1 MGAQRGQRLEVLP
14 RRSGLGIPASY
25 EYKRAP
31 NPVGKWNEEPRSTG
45 CNQLSIAIIHLPNF
59 LLTSFVTRLYFCEVS
74 AQGTASIMTSK
85 TNTAANNEAD
95 RVKDMEPQIFE
106 DENPEKP
113 IPRNTGKIDYSGAQE
128 KTDPKEIALVKK
140 LDRWIMPMLWSMY
153 WLNYLDRN
161 AIALA
166 RLNDLEEDLNLTG
179 SQYQT
184 CVSILF
190 VGYILGQIPSNMFL
204 TRTRPSRYMG
214 TMMMLWAVVSA
225 LTAVSKDFTGLL
237 LTRFFLGVTEAPYY
251 PGAVYL
257 LSIFY
262 TRKEVATR
270 IAILYT
276 GNILATAFAG
286 LIAAGIFHGMD
297 DLAGIAGWKWLFI
310 LQGAVTFV
318 IAVIGFFLLPDFP
331 QTTKWLTQEERDLA
345 YNRMELDTV
354 ANKGETSTWNG
365 LRQAAKDPMVWIF
378 CAMAH
383 MHLAANGFKN
393 FFPSV
398 VKTLGFNTTIT
409 LVLTCPPYLIAG
421 AVTIAVSW
429 SSGKFNERTWHI
441 TASKAVAVV
450 GFISATATMNLA
462 GRYVSMVIFTIGT
475 YGVNSLIL
483 GWCGSVCGQTKEKK
497 AVAISMVT
505 MIMNISF
512 IWTPYLWPS
521 SDEPRYVIAMSSSAA
536 FSIATALL
544 AWLAKII
551 LKKRNEKLRASP
563 DETAVFYV
571 Y

>member
-1 MGAQRGQRLEVLP
+1 MATTTTAEKNEVLMLEQQRTNEP
-14 RRSGLGIPASY
+14 DY
-25 EYKRAP
+25 VK
-31 NPVGKWNEEPRSTG
+31 PVP
-45 CNQLSIAIIHLPNF
+45 I
-59 LLTSFVTRLYFCEVS
+59 V
-74 AQGTASIMTSK
+74 
-85 TNTAANNEAD
+85 D
-95 RVKDMEPQIFE
+95 RQDQF
-106 DENPEKP
+106 
-113 IPRNTGKIDYSGAQE
+113 GAHA
-128 KTDPKEIALVKK
+128 KTDPREIALVKK

-166 RLNDLEEDLNLTG
+166 RINDLEEDLNLT
-179 SQYQT
+179 SAQYQT

-190 VGYILGQIPSNMFL
+190 VGYLLGQIPSNMFL

-214 TMMMLWAVVSA
+214 TAMMLWAIVSG
-225 LTAVSKDFTGLL
+225 LTAVSKNFTGLL
-237 LTRFFLGVTEAPYY
+237 LTRFFLGLTEAPYY

-286 LIAAGIFHGMD
+286 LIAAGIFHGLD
-297 DLAGIAGWKWLFI
+297 DVAGISGWRWLFI

-318 IAVIGFFLLPDFP
+318 IAVVGFFLLPDFP
-331 QTTKWLTQEERDLA
+331 HNTKWLKPEERLLA
-345 YNRMELDTV
+345 TNRMELDTV
-354 ANKGETSTWNG
+354 GNEGETSTRKG
-365 LRQAAKDPMVWIF
+365 FMQAAKDPMVWIF
-378 CAMAH
+378 ALMAH

-393 FFPSV
+393 FFPTV
-398 VKTLGFNTTIT
+398 VETLGFNQTIT

-441 TASKAVAVV
+441 TLSKAVATI
-450 GFISATATMNLA
+450 GFVSACATMDLA

-483 GWCGSVCGQTKEKK
+483 GWCGSTCGQTKEKK
-497 AVAISMVT
+497 AVAIGIVT
-505 MIMNISF
+505 TIMNASF
-512 IWTPYLWPS
+512 IWTPYLWPKT
-521 SDEPRYVIAMSSSAA
+521 DEPRYAIALGSSAG
-536 FSIATALL
+536 FSVATAVL
-544 AWLAKII
+544 AWVAKII
-551 LKKRNEKLRASP
+551 MKKRNKALRESN
-563 DETAVFYV
+563 DESGNLYV

>member
-1 MGAQRGQRLEVLP
+1 MAR
-14 RRSGLGIPASY
+14 
-25 EYKRAP
+25 
-31 NPVGKWNEEPRSTG
+31 
-45 CNQLSIAIIHLPNF
+45 
-59 LLTSFVTRLYFCEVS
+59 
-74 AQGTASIMTSK
+74 
-85 TNTAANNEAD
+85 NNNNDAD
-95 RVKDMEPQIFE
+95 KVKDAEPQIFE

-166 RLNDLEEDLNLTG
+166 RLNDLEEDLQLTG

-297 DLAGIAGWKWLFI
+297 DLGGLAGWKWLFI

-318 IAVIGFFLLPDFP
+318 VAVVGFFILPDFP

-354 ANKGETSTWNG
+354 GNKGETSIWNG

-393 FFPSV
+393 FFPTV
-398 VKTLGFNTTIT
+398 VETLGFNTTIT

-421 AVTIAVSW
+421 AITIAVSW

-441 TASKAVAVV
+441 TISKAVAVV
-450 GFISATATMNLA
+450 GFVSACLTLNVA

-497 AVAISMVT
+497 AASISAVT

-536 FSIATALL
+536 FSIATAAL
-544 AWLAKII
+544 AWVAKII
-551 LKKRNEKLRASP
+551 VKRRNAKLRASS
-563 DETAVFYV
+563 DETTAFYV